1 MNIYYIHE
9 YLSEHENFTQKL
21 FLGLPTK
28 LVKNPI
34 YSTNIKSNIYRINVR
49 VRIKTI
55 LRAMTSTTTKVIKT
69 LRCDLFI
76 KLMYVCFSLFATSL

>member
-28 LVKNPI
+28 LVKNPL
-34 YSTNIKSNIYRINVR
+34 YSTNIESNIYQINVR
-49 VRIKTI
+49 VRI
-55 LRAMTSTTTKVIKT
+55 
-69 LRCDLFI
+69 
-76 KLMYVCFSLFATSL
+76 